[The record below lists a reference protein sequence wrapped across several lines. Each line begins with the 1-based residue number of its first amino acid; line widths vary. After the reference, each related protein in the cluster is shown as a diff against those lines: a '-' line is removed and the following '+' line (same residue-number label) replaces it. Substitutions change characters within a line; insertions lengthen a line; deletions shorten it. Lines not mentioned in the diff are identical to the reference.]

1 MTTKE
6 RLALLYLFIAV
17 CSELGKS
24 GPFYIYSL
32 DGRFT
37 VDQGKEGQR

>member
-1 MTTKE
+1 MTRQE
-6 RLALLYLFIAV
+6 RLGLLFLFIAV
-17 CSELGKS
+17 CSELVKS

-37 VDQGKEGQR
+37 VDQGKGA